1 MILGYE
7 LQMIAHGKRITASYR
22 FLTCF
27 FDFCY
32 VTDYNIQEESTL
44 HLVLRLRGG
53 GDAFADVSNTESI
66 EKLQW
71 NFNAPKWR
79 VATPG
84 LNVEGICRNDG
95 CAAFQEPTI
104 SKIGFKPWTLGSEV
118 RCPMCSN
125 EMEAFTCGMTNCSW
139 MFEGVKTNGEIVT
152 KSWEE
157 VGNEYNRFKK
167 TGNMV
172 EWDRLVICARRH
184 STTECAICLEDVKI
198 GNTWSIAC
206 GHKFHKECIFLWANM
221 PVIGKGHAPTC
232 PLCRRHFE
240 GSTKEIEEMSGVKC

>member
-44 HLVLRLRGG
+44 HLLLRLRGG

-125 EMEAFTCGMTNCSW
+125 EMEAFTCGLTNCSW

-157 VGNEYNRFKK
+157 VGN
-167 TGNMV
+167 
-172 EWDRLVICARRH
+172 
-184 STTECAICLEDVKI
+184 
-198 GNTWSIAC
+198 
-206 GHKFHKECIFLWANM
+206 
-221 PVIGKGHAPTC
+221 
-232 PLCRRHFE
+232 
-240 GSTKEIEEMSGVKC
+240 